1 MVALGLHAAQRGV
14 QRAVGERA
22 ERSQQTREPLA
33 QFVSVHRRFLEQPED
48 GEFEHP
54 GDVLA
59 VLLADL
65 GVLGLPV
72 VLLVGKPDPRL
83 ADEDQAA
90 SGIARIGVGVHAQ
103 HRGHAAGQQAA
114 EQAGQAL
121 HVLDGVDLREVLGQR
136 LRAQLLDLG
145 VRLLADRSLDEL
157 SIDLLAERWAYRRGR
172 VRALAKACCEEWV
185 AGEANRMSLSSSVAP
200 SYAYHIDAARY
211 ARFLRSLA
219 ETVLQI
225 LMEADV
231 DGLIGAGRYERSG
244 ERSTYRNGYR
254 ERSLDTRLGSL
265 NLKIPKLRT
274 GSYFPGFLEPRKTVE
289 KALVAVIQEAWIA
302 GVSTRRVDDLV
313 QAMGLSGI
321 SKSSVSKL
329 CKDIDER
336 VNAFLKRPL
345 SGAWPY
351 LWLDATY
358 LKVRE
363 GGRIVSVAAIVAVAV
378 DTEGRREIIGL
389 HIGPSEAEVFWTDFL
404 RDLVKRGL
412 SGVQLVIS
420 DAHEGLKAA
429 ICRVLKATW
438 QRCRVHWTRNALAYV
453 PRAQQTMVAAGLRH
467 AFQQPDQEAARAA
480 LHHLAEQLHNRWPKL
495 KGFIDAT
502 SEDVLAYL
510 TFPLQHRTK
519 LHSTNPLERLNKEI
533 KRRADVVGIFPNT
546 DSIQR
551 LIGAVLLEANDEWQ
565 LQHRY
570 MQIEGMAALATPM
583 IEEAQPLQITP
594 KAA

>member
-1 MVALGLHAAQRGV
+1 M
-14 QRAVGERA
+14 
-22 ERSQQTREPLA
+22 T
-33 QFVSVHRRFLEQPED
+33 ED
-48 GEFEHP
+48 RLP
-54 GDVLA
+54 
-59 VLLADL
+59 LADL
-65 GVLGLPV
+65 LSKSG
-72 VLLVGKPDPRL
+72 D
-83 ADEDQAA
+83 AD
-90 SGIARIGVGVHAQ
+90 
-103 HRGHAAGQQAA
+103 
-114 EQAGQAL
+114 
-121 HVLDGVDLREVLGQR
+121 
-136 LRAQLLDLG
+136 
-145 VRLLADRSLDEL
+145 
-157 SIDLLAERWAYRRGR
+157 
-172 VRALAKACCEEWV
+172 
-185 AGEANRMSLSSSVAP
+185 
-200 SYAYHIDAARY
+200 
-211 ARFLRSLA
+211 FLRSVA
-219 ETVLQI
+219 ESVLQI
-225 LMEADV
+225 IMEADV
-231 DGLIGAGRYERSG
+231 DGVIGAGRFERSAD
-244 ERSTYRNGYR
+244 RQTWRNGYR
-254 ERSLDTRLGSL
+254 DRTLETRLGPL

-289 KALVAVIQEAWIA
+289 KALVSVIQEAWIA
-302 GVSTRRVDDLV
+302 GVSTRRVNELV
-313 QAMGLSGI
+313 QAMGMSGI

-363 GGRIVSVAAIVAVAV
+363 GGRIVSVAAIVGVAV
-378 DTEGRREIIGL
+378 DTEGRREIVGL

-404 RDLVKRGL
+404 RSLVKRGL

-429 ICRVLKATW
+429 IRRVLKATW

-467 AFQQPDQEAARAA
+467 AFQQPDQETARTA
-480 LHHLAEQLHNRWPKL
+480 LQHLAEQLHNRWPKL
-495 KGFIDAT
+495 KGFIDDT
-502 SEDVLAYL
+502 CEDVLAYL
-510 TFPLQHRTK
+510 TFPLQHRAK

-546 DSIQR
+546 ESIQR

-570 MQIEGMAALATPM
+570 MQVEGMAGFAPALP
-583 IEEAQPLQITP
+583 EEAITAIPP